1 MIQDGRQH
9 LADAIERQRAEE
21 AVRHQ
26 ALHDPL
32 TGLPNRSLFLDRAAH
47 ALERASRT
55 ASASAVL
62 FVDIDHFKLVND
74 SLGHEAGDTLLNAL
88 PARLEAVLRPA
99 DTIGRFGGDEFLVL
113 CEDLVSEQDAVRL
126 ADRVVGAFAEPFRLG
141 DDEHFVS
148 ASVGVA
154 FVTSA
159 CEDAAA
165 LIRDADAAMYRA
177 KQRGRGRYELF
188 DEDMRSRAD
197 ERRRTEN
204 ALHGAV
210 ERGELQ
216 LCWQPLVSLDSG
228 LIEGCEA
235 LLRWEHPRLGRM
247 APGQFVGVAED
258 SGQILAIGRWALQAA
273 CREAHRFASA
283 SGEAVPVYVN
293 VSARQVLQPDFAD
306 TVREVLEAAALPPAR
321 LRLEIT
327 ESLLLAPLETLLTL
341 REAGVGLVLDDFGRG
356 YSSLSYLHRFPID
369 ILKIDRSFTAALPDH
384 EHAVEVVRAILAMA
398 DALRIDAL
406 AEGVESEEQLTCL
419 VELGCRAAQDDL
431 FAMAMPGEQLPDLLG
446 RSLVPGALRPG

>member
-1 MIQDGRQH
+1 M
-9 LADAIERQRAEE
+9 
-21 AVRHQ
+21 RHQ

-113 CEDLVSEQDAVRL
+113 L
-126 ADRVVGAFAEPFRLG
+126 
-141 DDEHFVS
+141 
-148 ASVGVA
+148 
-154 FVTSA
+154 
-159 CEDAAA
+159 
-165 LIRDADAAMYRA
+165 
-177 KQRGRGRYELF
+177 
-188 DEDMRSRAD
+188 
-197 ERRRTEN
+197 
-204 ALHGAV
+204 
-210 ERGELQ
+210 
-216 LCWQPLVSLDSG
+216 
-228 LIEGCEA
+228 
-235 LLRWEHPRLGRM
+235 
-247 APGQFVGVAED
+247 
-258 SGQILAIGRWALQAA
+258 
-273 CREAHRFASA
+273 
-283 SGEAVPVYVN
+283 
-293 VSARQVLQPDFAD
+293 
-306 TVREVLEAAALPPAR
+306 
-321 LRLEIT
+321 
-327 ESLLLAPLETLLTL
+327 
-341 REAGVGLVLDDFGRG
+341 LDDFGRG

-398 DALRIDAL
+398 DALRIDAV